1 MKKVCIQVD
10 QHLGEQLRIL
20 LVEKGL
26 LDTDFPITKE
36 DTQLFFPLRHSISA
50 DELSALVQKIGELAL
65 VQKDSTPIVR
75 KPPDLVTALEGKLP
89 AELVESVPHSLDIIG
104 TIAIVELDPKLTPY
118 ETVIGDA
125 IREVN
130 SRVVTVYAKEGG
142 VEGVYRVRPLRLIT
156 GKDQSTTVHT
166 EYGIKLAVDVAQ
178 TYFSPRLGTEHDRVT
193 QLVEAQEVIV
203 DMFTGVGP
211 FALLAAK
218 RQPVTVYAIDVNE
231 QAIQCLKRS
240 LTLNRLTGEVIPLI
254 GDARKIIQDQL
265 EKKANRVIMNL
276 PHNAFDFLDVAAAA
290 ISSSGGIIHFYG
302 VTTES
307 RSLETLCD
315 EVIAELGNFE
325 RKASVSGTRI
335 VRPFAPHESQV
346 AIDLQVAPENTIR
359 VT

>member
-1 MKKVCIQVD
+1 MRKACIQVE
-10 QHLGEQLRIL
+10 QRLGEQLRIL

-36 DTQLFFPLRHSISA
+36 DKQLCFPLQRFIA
-50 DELSALVQKIGELAL
+50 AEELSALVQKIGPLAL
-65 VQKDSTPIVR
+65 VQKDITPVIR
-75 KPPDLVTALEGKLP
+75 KPPDLATALEEKLP
-89 AELVESVPHSLDIIG
+89 GELVESIPHSLDIIG

-118 ETVIGDA
+118 ETIIGDA

-130 SRVVTVYAKEGG
+130 SRVLTVYAKEGG

-156 GKDQSTTVHT
+156 GKDQSMTIHT

-193 QLVEAQEVIV
+193 RLIEAREVIV

-231 QAIQCLKRS
+231 QAIQCLKKS
-240 LTLNRLTGEVIPLI
+240 LTLNRLTGEVVPLT
-254 GDARKIIQDQL
+254 GDARKIIQDKL
-265 EKKANRVIMNL
+265 VKKANRVIMNL
-276 PHNAFDFLDVAAAA
+276 PHNAFDYLDAAAAA

-302 VTTES
+302 ITAES
-307 RSLETLCD
+307 RSLEKLCD
-315 EVIAELGNFE
+315 EVIAELGNSG
-325 RKASVSGTRI
+325 RKATVSSTRI
-335 VRPFAPHESQV
+335 VRPFAPHEFQV
-346 AIDLQVAPENTIR
+346 GIDLQVTPEKMRR

>member
-1 MKKVCIQVD
+1 MRKDCIQVE
-10 QHLGEQLRIL
+10 QRLGEQLRIL

-26 LDTDFPITKE
+26 LDADFPITKK
-36 DTQLFFPLRHSISA
+36 DKQLFFPLQRSIA
-50 DELSALVQKIGELAL
+50 AEELSVLVQKIGPLVL
-65 VQKDSTPIVR
+65 VQKDITPTER
-75 KPPDLVTALEGKLP
+75 KPPDLVTALEEKLP
-89 AELVESVPHSLDIIG
+89 ADLVESIPHSLDIIG

-118 ETVIGDA
+118 ETEIGDA

-130 SRVVTVYAKEGG
+130 SRVVTVFAKEGG
-142 VEGVYRVRPLRLIT
+142 VEGMYRVRPLRLIT

-193 QLVEAQEVIV
+193 QLIEAQEVII

-231 QAIQCLKRS
+231 QAIQCLKKS
-240 LTLNRLTGEVIPLI
+240 LTLNRLAGEIVPLI
-254 GDARKIIQDQL
+254 GDARKIIEDQL

-276 PHNAFDFLDVAAAA
+276 PHNAFDYLDVAATA
-290 ISSSGGIIHFYG
+290 ISPSGGIIHFYG
-302 VTTES
+302 ITTET
-307 RSLETLCD
+307 RSLETLCE
-315 EVIAELGNFE
+315 EVIVALGNFG
-325 RKASVSGTRI
+325 RKATISGSRI
-335 VRPFAPHESQV
+335 VRPFAPHEFQV
-346 AIDLQVAPENTIR
+346 VIDLQVTPENTTR

>member
-1 MKKVCIQVD
+1 MRKVCLQVD
-10 QHLGEQLRIL
+10 QRLGEQLRIL

-26 LDTDFPITKE
+26 LDADFPITKE
-36 DTQLFFPLRHSISA
+36 DKQLFFPLQRSITA
-50 DELSALVQKIGELAL
+50 EELAVLEQKTGKLAL
-65 VQKDSTPIVR
+65 VKKDIHPIMR
-75 KPPDLVTALEGKLP
+75 KPPDLVTALERKLP
-89 AELVESVPHSLDIIG
+89 AELVESIPHSLDIIG

-118 ETVIGDA
+118 EKVIGDA

-130 SRVVTVYAKEGG
+130 SSVLTVYAKEGG

-193 QLVEAQEVIV
+193 KKIEAHEVIV

-218 RQPVTVYAIDVNE
+218 RHLVTVYAIDVNE
-231 QAIQCLKRS
+231 QAVQCLKKS
-240 LTLNRLTGEVIPLI
+240 LTLNRLTGEVVPLI
-254 GDARKIIQDQL
+254 GDARKIIRDQL

-276 PHNAFDFLDVAAAA
+276 PQNAFDYLDAASGA
-290 ISSSGGIIHFYG
+290 ISPSGGVIHFYG
-302 VTTES
+302 ITTES

-315 EVIAELGNFE
+315 EVIAQLGKFG
-325 RKASVSGTRI
+325 RKATVSGTRI
-335 VRPFAPHESQV
+335 VRPFAPHEFQV
-346 AIDLQVAPENTIR
+346 VIDLHVAPENTTR

>member
-26 LDTDFPITKE
+26 LDTDFSITKE
-36 DTQLFFPLRHSISA
+36 DMQLFFPLRRSISA
-50 DELSALVQKIGELAL
+50 DELSALVQKIGQLTL
-65 VQKDSTPIVR
+65 VQKDITPIVR

-104 TIAIVELDPKLTPY
+104 TIAIVELDSKLTPY

-142 VEGVYRVRPLRLIT
+142 VEGLYRVRPLRLIT

-203 DMFTGVGP
+203 DMFTGIGP

-276 PHNAFDFLDVAAAA
+276 PHNAFDFLDAAAAA
-290 ISSSGGIIHFYG
+290 ISSNGGIIHFYG

-307 RSLETLCD
+307 RSLKALCD
-315 EVIAELGNFE
+315 EVIAELGNFG
-325 RKASVSGTRI
+325 RKASISSTRI
-335 VRPFAPHESQV
+335 VRPFAPHEDQV
-346 AIDLQVAPENTIR
+346 VIDLQVAPENTIR

>member
-1 MKKVCIQVD
+1 MRKACIQVE

-20 LVEKGL
+20 LVEKEL
-26 LDTDFPITKE
+26 LDTDFPITKK
-36 DTQLFFPLRHSISA
+36 DKKLFFPLQRPIA
-50 DELSALVQKIGELAL
+50 AAELSALVQKIGPLVL
-65 VQKDSTPIVR
+65 VQKDITPIVR
-75 KPPDLVTALEGKLP
+75 KPPDLVTALEKKIP
-89 AELVESVPHSLDIIG
+89 ADLVESIPHSLDIIG
-104 TIAIVELDPKLTPY
+104 TIAIVELDPELTPY

-130 SRVVTVYAKEGG
+130 SRVLTVYAKEGG

-156 GKDQSTTVHT
+156 GKDHSTTVHT

-193 QLVEAQEVIV
+193 RLVEAHEVIV

-231 QAIQCLKRS
+231 QAISCLKKS
-240 LTLNRLTGEVIPLI
+240 LTLNRLAGEVVPLI

-265 EKKANRVIMNL
+265 VKKADRVIMNL
-276 PHNAFDFLDVAAAA
+276 PHNAFDYLDAAATA
-290 ISSSGGIIHFYG
+290 IRLGGGIIHFYG
-302 VTTES
+302 TTTES

-315 EVIAELGNFE
+315 EVIAELGNVG
-325 RKASVSGTRI
+325 RKATVSCTRV
-335 VRPFAPHESQV
+335 VRPSAPYEFQV
-346 AIDLQVAPENTIR
+346 VIDLQVAPESTMR